1 MIKLP
6 VAQVLYL
13 IGFIESIPS
22 KMSKR
27 APRGRFELPR
37 PLRITSF
44 QYRIP
49 GLRLTT
55 RLPRHDY
62 DFLAH
67 SLGYVPGA
75 MTTLEVLA
83 TIPEEDFII
92 SSLAMTATVTATASL
107 FRV

>member
-1 MIKLP
+1 
-6 VAQVLYL
+6 
-13 IGFIESIPS
+13 
-22 KMSKR
+22 
-27 APRGRFELPR
+27 
-37 PLRITSF
+37 
-44 QYRIP
+44 
-49 GLRLTT
+49 
-55 RLPRHDY
+55 
-62 DFLAH
+62 LAH